1 MKIRLISTLLSLF
14 ILSGGLNFTILKADS
29 HEADAS
35 EEGTKL
41 SGHMEEI
48 SKVFRR
54 LRRQIRDTSK
64 NADSAAL
71 AGQMLEQAK
80 ASLELEPAWTG
91 DQPESEQAD
100 FVAGFKKNMKEFIGL
115 LEDLQAAFQADDTDK
130 AVAVVAKLRDHQ
142 KESHNAYKKPDDD

>member
-14 ILSGGLNFTILKADS
+14 ILSGGLNFTVLKAAS
-29 HEADAS
+29 HEDHAS
-35 EEGTKL
+35 EEGTEL
-41 SGHMEEI
+41 SGNMEEI
-48 SKVFRR
+48 SRVFRR

-71 AGQMLEQAK
+71 AGQMLERAK

-91 DQPESEQAD
+91 DQPESEQVD

>member
-14 ILSGGLNFTILKADS
+14 ILSGGLNFALLKADAQ
-29 HEADAS
+29 EADAS

-71 AGQMLEQAK
+71 VGQMLEQAK
-80 ASLELEPAWTG
+80 ASLELEPVWTG

-100 FVAGFKKNMKEFIGL
+100 FVARFKKNMKEFIGL

-130 AVAVVAKLRDHQ
+130 AVAVVAKLRDFQ